1 MTESMNPK
9 EELVLECLRN
19 MGGQFAA
26 REIAEAARIGQ
37 RYLPPGDP
45 LRRWKVN
52 GRAVGQA
59 LRTLHAKGLVKQI
72 APVQPSKWEVT

>member
-1 MTESMNPK
+1 MNPK

-26 REIAEAARIGQ
+26 REIAEAVRIGQ

-45 LRRWKVN
+45 LCRWKAN
-52 GRAVGQA
+52 GRAVGQV
-59 LRTLHAKGLVKQI
+59 LRMLHRRGSVKQVV
-72 APVQPSKWEVT
+72 PVQPTKWEVT